1 MNKKLKLNDQ
11 LDLPDDML
19 ILQDKLC
26 SELDMF
32 LDYDFVMNQFGIG
45 ITKQTKD
52 KSTCIRL
59 NEIECAGVL
68 RLTPYALRVAANYS
82 SSRASKPVDI
92 PFETKE
98 LNAGDMGTVLFIKE
112 NNFKR
117 GDIQFDLRKCVK
129 KEDDSLIYTKEG
141 VRLNMEMMRLV
152 QEKLASY
159 KQKIKETV
167 KITRNLMLTAQAC
180 LMIEEIKSLSYCAE
194 KPSCYGCEIDHPSQ
208 VQHMSLG
215 GCLSDETMDVS
226 ETWAETV
233 NQQWSVVF
241 ATVSVEDAR
250 DLAEKALPLLP
261 ELQGLVYSSS
271 EKMIDPLEDE
281 LKDMVTKREEL
292 SNDQMYIACQ
302 KVMKN

>member
-1 MNKKLKLNDQ
+1 
-11 LDLPDDML
+11 
-19 ILQDKLC
+19 
-26 SELDMF
+26 
-32 LDYDFVMNQFGIG
+32 
-45 ITKQTKD
+45 
-52 KSTCIRL
+52 
-59 NEIECAGVL
+59 
-68 RLTPYALRVAANYS
+68 
-82 SSRASKPVDI
+82 
-92 PFETKE
+92 
-98 LNAGDMGTVLFIKE
+98 
-112 NNFKR
+112 
-117 GDIQFDLRKCVK
+117 
-129 KEDDSLIYTKEG
+129 
-141 VRLNMEMMRLV
+141 
-152 QEKLASY
+152 
-159 KQKIKETV
+159 
-167 KITRNLMLTAQAC
+167 MLTAQAC